1 MLSQI
6 FYLVRSRAD
15 GQYLVARTKP
25 KGDAPPDAGYLLMF
39 KEHADALSYLNTHG
53 GEVAHRFSVEPIPGT
68 QLKSV
73 LQRWGFIG
81 VGMVQDPLIPQI
93 EFLLQDGF
101 SNLPGG

>member
-15 GQYLVARTKP
+15 GQYLVARTQP
-25 KGDAPPDAGYLLMF
+25 NADAPPNPGYLLMF

-53 GEVAHRFSVEPIPGT
+53 GEVAHRFSVESLPGT
-68 QLKSV
+68 QLKA
-73 LQRWGFIG
+73 LIKRWGFIG

-93 EFLLQDGF
+93 EFLLQD
-101 SNLPGG
+101 